1 MSTTITMS
9 AKSQVT
15 QSMINDY
22 HLEVR
27 DKRPGG
33 ALQVQGREDELIEG
47 AALLVNQIQQL
58 PIICPGLELAG
69 KQAKGGVLINLDPEL
84 EVLPEPHHVRG
95 VAAEPPDHP
104 HPHPGGRGSVGHH
117 VGPCWLER
125 NPKTETLSSEFPKFC
140 AMRKITIPSISTQL
154 HMAHLLTM
162 GLCHSAH

>member
-1 MSTTITMS
+1 MS

-58 PIICPGLELAG
+58 PIIRPGLELAG
-69 KQAKGGVLINLDPEL
+69 KQAKGGVLVNLDPEL
-84 EVLPEPHHVRG
+84 EVLAQPHHVRG

-117 VGPCWLER
+117 VGPSRLER
-125 NPKTETLSSEFPKFC
+125 NPKK
-140 AMRKITIPSISTQL
+140 RDVIVKIL
-154 HMAHLLTM
+154 AL
-162 GLCHSAH
+162 